1 MIAVSADSTD
11 IFFKVAE
18 RGLYLPTKA
27 GTFHPSGHKALIR
40 QHGEGLK
47 VLNVVKNSYKLVT
60 HREVYDA
67 LSPILADHDVNVS
80 TYHDNDGAKAYIDV
94 RFDKLTTSLG
104 GSKVAFRA
112 IFVNGYGGTSFG
124 CKLGAINFFCTNGMI
139 TGEHDVVY
147 RRHTSGL
154 DVSIAGEWLTAGMAK
169 WAVGVER
176 WHRWAGQPVNTESA
190 IIAIR
195 SMSDN
200 KAHQDRMFSVYHD
213 VYAQKYGGDTIFA
226 LYQTLT
232 DFASHFED
240 YKLRAVNN
248 NSPHELEFSLLA
260 KAERVMSRLAA

>member
-11 IFFKVAE
+11 IFFNVAE

-40 QHGEGLK
+40 QHGEGVK
-47 VLNVVKNSYKLVT
+47 ILNVVKNSYKLVT

-67 LSPILADHDVNVS
+67 LTPILSEHDVTVS

-94 RFDKLTTSLG
+94 RFDKLTTSLA
-104 GSKVAFRA
+104 GSKVTFRA

-124 CKLGAINFFCTNGMI
+124 CKVGAINFFCTNGMI

-154 DVSIAGEWLTAGMAK
+154 DVSIAADWLRAGMAK
-169 WAVGVER
+169 WDIAVER
-176 WHRWAGQPVNTESA
+176 WHRWASTPSRTA
-190 IIAIR
+190 TMIDAAKA
-195 SMSDN
+195 MSDN
-200 KAHQDRMFSVYHD
+200 EQHVKRMERVYID
-213 VYAQKYGGDTIFA
+213 AYVPKYGNTLFA

-248 NSPHELEFSLLA
+248 NSPHELEFTLLA

>member
-67 LSPILADHDVNVS
+67 LSPILSEHDVTVD

-94 RFDKLTTSLG
+94 RFDKLVTSIA
-104 GSKVAFRA
+104 GSTVAFRA

-154 DVSIAGEWLTAGMAK
+154 DASIAADWLKAGMRK
-169 WAVGVER
+169 WDVGVER
-176 WHRWAGQPVNTESA
+176 WHRWMREHPTVDQERDA
-190 IIAIR
+190 IKA
-195 SMSDN
+195 MSDN
-200 KAHQDRMFSVYHD
+200 PQHQQKMARELDLRYIP
-213 VYAQKYGGDTIFA
+213 KYGNTLFA

-232 DFASHFED
+232 DFASHFEE

>member
-1 MIAVSADSTD
+1 MITVSADSTD

-18 RGLYLPTKA
+18 RGLYLPLKA

-40 QHGEGLK
+40 QHGEGVK

-67 LSPILADHDVNVS
+67 LTPILSEHDVTVS

-94 RFDKLTTSLG
+94 RFDKLTTSLA
-104 GSKVAFRA
+104 GSSVAFRA
-112 IFVNGYGGTSFG
+112 IFHNGYGGTSLG
-124 CKLGAINFFCTNGMI
+124 CIIGAINAFCTNGMI
-139 TGEHDVVY
+139 LGDYESVY

-154 DVSIAGEWLTAGMAK
+154 DASVALAWLNAGVEK
-169 WAVGVER
+169 WDVGVER
-176 WHRWAGQPVNTESA
+176 WHRWARTGISQTMITAA
-190 IIAIR
+190 IEG
-195 SMSDN
+195 MSDN
-200 KAHQDRMFSVYHD
+200 EHHRKCMVSVFGTYTE
-213 VYAQKYGGDTIFA
+213 KYDNTLFA

-232 DFASHFED
+232 DFASHYEG

-248 NSPHELEFSLLA
+248 NSPHEREFTLLA

>member
-40 QHGEGLK
+40 QHGEGVK

-67 LSPILADHDVNVS
+67 LTPILSEHDVTVE

-94 RFDKLTTSLG
+94 RFNELTTSLA
-104 GSKVAFRA
+104 GSDVAFRA
-112 IFVNGYGGTSFG
+112 IFHNGYGGTSLG
-124 CKLGAINFFCTNGMI
+124 CIIGAINAFCTNGMI
-139 TGEHDVVY
+139 LGDYDVVY

-154 DVSIAGEWLTAGMAK
+154 DVSIAVDWLKAGMAK
-169 WAVGVER
+169 WDVVSKKWER
-176 WHRWAGQPVNTESA
+176 WLKASLGVIDMRTHFEE
-190 IIAIR
+190 
-195 SMSDN
+195 MSEN
-200 KAHQDRMFSVYHD
+200 PRHVEMMGRVWEEKYIP
-213 VYAQKYGGDTIFA
+213 KYGNTLFA

-248 NSPHELEFSLLA
+248 NRPHEHEFSLLA

>member
-40 QHGEGLK
+40 QHGEGVK

-67 LSPILADHDVNVS
+67 LTPILNGLNVTVD

-94 RFDKLTTSLG
+94 RFNELTTSLA
-104 GSKVAFRA
+104 GSDVAFRA
-112 IFVNGYGGTSFG
+112 IFHNGYGGTSLG
-124 CKLGAINFFCTNGMI
+124 CIIGAINAFCTNGMI
-139 TGEHDVVY
+139 LGDYDAVY

-154 DVSIAGEWLTAGMAK
+154 DASVALDWLKAGIAK
-169 WAVGVER
+169 WDVGVAR
-176 WHRWAGQPVNTESA
+176 WHHWASHA
-190 IIAIR
+190 ITDEMVTQAVHA
-195 SMSDN
+195 MSDN
-200 KAHQDRMFSVYHD
+200 TQHRERMMD
-213 VYAQKYGGDTIFA
+213 VLDETYGPKYGWTRFA

-248 NSPHELEFSLLA
+248 NSPHEHEFSLLA

>member
-1 MIAVSADSTD
+1 MIEVSADSTD

-18 RGLYLPTKA
+18 RGLYLPMKA
-27 GTFHPSGHKALIR
+27 GTFQPSGHKALIR
-40 QHGEGLK
+40 QHGEGVK
-47 VLNVVKNSYKLVT
+47 ILNVVKNSYKLVT

-67 LSPILADHDVNVS
+67 LTPILNEHDVTVS

-94 RFDKLTTSLG
+94 RFNGLTTSLA

-124 CKLGAINFFCTNGMI
+124 CKVGAINFFCTNGMI

-154 DVSIAGEWLTAGMAK
+154 DASIA
-169 WAVGVER
+169 
-176 WHRWAGQPVNTESA
+176 
-190 IIAIR
+190 
-195 SMSDN
+195 
-200 KAHQDRMFSVYHD
+200 
-213 VYAQKYGGDTIFA
+213 A

-232 DFASHFED
+232 DFASHFEE

-248 NSPHELEFSLLA
+248 NSPHELEFTLLA
-260 KAERVMSRLAA
+260 KAERVMARLAA

>member
-1 MIAVSADSTD
+1 MIEVSADSTD

-18 RGLYLPTKA
+18 RGLYLPMKA
-27 GTFHPSGHKALIR
+27 GTFQPSGHKALIR
-40 QHGEGLK
+40 QHGEGVK
-47 VLNVVKNSYKLVT
+47 ILNVVKNSYKLVT

-67 LSPILADHDVNVS
+67 LTPILNEHDVTVS

-94 RFDKLTTSLG
+94 RFNGLTTSLA

-124 CKLGAINFFCTNGMI
+124 CKVGAINFFCTNGMI

-154 DVSIAGEWLTAGMAK
+154 DASIAADWLKAGMGK
-169 WAVGVER
+169 WDVGVNR
-176 WHRWAGQPVNTESA
+176 WHRWMGQAVSGGDIKDA
-190 IIAIR
+190 ITA
-195 SMSDN
+195 MSDN
-200 KAHQDRMFSVYHD
+200 EQHRIRMASVLDKTYIP
-213 VYAQKYGGDTIFA
+213 KYGNTLFA

-232 DFASHFED
+232 DFASHFEE

-248 NSPHELEFSLLA
+248 NSPHELEFTLLA
-260 KAERVMSRLAA
+260 KAERVMARLAA